1 MVVVVIEI
9 KAQETASTFI
19 ISRNPNSAE
28 HKFRRSPYQI
38 ETKKNVSPVS
48 ALLNGFI
55 TNNES

>member
-38 ETKKNVSPVS
+38 ETKKKCFSCVG
-48 ALLNGFI
+48 ATERLYYKQ
-55 TNNES
+55 

>member
-9 KAQETASTFI
+9 KAKETASTFI

-38 ETKKNVSPVS
+38 ETKKKCFSCVG
-48 ALLNGFI
+48 ATERLYYKQ
-55 TNNES
+55 